1 MAGVVEHEGEVAA
14 AGEDGVEAPRWVVA
28 AAVEAGVLLGG
39 EDPWGLVD
47 PHLRKTS
54 GSAVGGGVGREEGRS
69 KGRGIGQGGAD
80 AGC

>member
-1 MAGVVEHEGEVAA
+1 MTSVVEHEGEVAA

-47 PHLRKTS
+47 PHLRKAS
-54 GSAVGGGVGREEGRS
+54 G
-69 KGRGIGQGGAD
+69 
-80 AGC
+80 